1 MFEALWQLLWHF
13 LPLPLTIFLGG
24 VAVGVLGC
32 SAIAAYLDRRPVITQ
47 RIDIIPK
54 FEDFFGSLELQSPIT
69 VSKGEKSYNYCD
81 LHTVQVELTNQ
92 SRQDFDAF
100 EFGINLASD
109 TAIVH
114 MEVQAPDHH
123 RVVKPITPFSFTQP
137 RSQVDLSLQPFNRED
152 TYTFRLLVVVP
163 EGSSSLGTVTL
174 SSPEAARFAELPTTQ
189 ELLKKA
195 AKAISLPLGPF
206 KISFR

>member
-1 MFEALWQLLWHF
+1 MLESLWQLLWHF
-13 LPLPLTIFLGG
+13 LPLPLIIFLGG
-24 VAVGVLGC
+24 IAVGVLGC
-32 SAIAAYLDRRPVITQ
+32 SAIAAYLDRKPVIAQ

-54 FEDFFGSLELQSPIT
+54 LEDLFGSLELQSLIT
-69 VSKGEKSYNYCD
+69 VSNGENSYNYRD

-92 SRQDFDAF
+92 SRQNFDEF
-100 EFGINLASD
+100 EFGIALASD
-109 TAIVH
+109 AAIVH
-114 MEVQAPDHH
+114 MEVQSPDRH
-123 RVVKPITPFSFTQP
+123 RVVKPITPFSFGQP

-152 TYTFRLLVVVP
+152 SYTFRLLIIVP